1 MLHVLSGSHW
11 VKIQVFNPESAKA
24 QTSIKIH
31 HILKEVYFS
40 IFRLLNIISSTSILL
55 ATNSVMVVFFSFFLF
70 RSTIVSSLLIASF
83 LVTFGVY
90 GLNKVTDTKEDS
102 INQPDS
108 FLKASSCYLIL
119 SALSMV
125 VGFLIGLLYGCM
137 VFLVL
142 FTPVLIGV
150 IYSIRISKSIPR
162 LKEIT
167 GVKSIVVAASWAL
180 TGCLLPSS
188 VYGQNFQ
195 SIAIVF
201 LYIFIRIF
209 VGTVLC
215 DVLDIKG
222 DASSGIET
230 IPIKL
235 GEKKTKNLLIIVNAS
250 TLLLLFYNMV
260 SGLFFS
266 FLPVL
271 LFGVLYGFLSIWYF
285 FKNNCSRLI
294 ARLMLDSEWFPMII
308 FASLLV
314 G

>member
-11 VKIQVFNPESAKA
+11 VKIQLFNPESAKA
-24 QTSIKIH
+24 QTSIINH
-31 HILKEVYFS
+31 NLKEVYFS
-40 IFRLLNIISSTSILL
+40 IFKLLNIISSTSILL
-55 ATNSVMVVFFSFFLF
+55 ATNSVMVVFFGFFLF
-70 RSTIVSSLLIASF
+70 KSTIVSSLLLASF

-102 INQPDS
+102 INQPNS
-108 FLKASSCYLIL
+108 FPKVSSCYLLL
-119 SALSMV
+119 SAASMV
-125 VGFLIGLLYGCM
+125 AGFLIGLWHGYM

-142 FTPVLIGV
+142 FTPVSIGV
-150 IYSIRISKSIPR
+150 IYSVRLSKSIPR

-180 TGCLLPSS
+180 TGCLLPAS
-188 VYGQNFQ
+188 VCGENFQ
-195 SIAIVF
+195 SILIVF

-215 DVLDIKG
+215 DVLDTKG

-235 GEKKTKNLLIIVNAS
+235 GEKKTKSLLIIVNAS
-250 TLLLLFYNMV
+250 TLLLLFYSLV

-271 LFGVLYGFLSIWYF
+271 LFGVLYGFLAIWYF
-285 FKNNCSRLI
+285 FKNNCSRFT
-294 ARLMLDSEWFPMII
+294 ARLMLDSEWIPMII

-314 G
+314 C